1 MVDIFLYLKYN
12 HLTSGSLVLTSL
24 YEPLGS
30 RMYEIFWSL
39 AEGGMNFKM
48 KEFNLQLSSNSF
60 LMSGYS
66 YFWEPIFLAGDSS
79 TFYWGGATFV
89 YCLGWGASIFGC
101 YTFGVAS
108 GFCTFS

>member
-1 MVDIFLYLKYN
+1 VIDGDNNQMVDIFLYLKYN
-12 HLTSGSLVLTSL
+12 HLTRGSLVLTSL

-60 LMSGYS
+60 LTSG
-66 YFWEPIFLAGDSS
+66 
-79 TFYWGGATFV
+79 
-89 YCLGWGASIFGC
+89 
-101 YTFGVAS
+101 
-108 GFCTFS
+108 